1 MTKNTFLAIC
11 IVAAALM
18 AVTAA
23 LAQGP
28 TRDRDLVP
36 FYEDVRGGAC
46 SPTMSS
52 VGLITANTPLD
63 TVLFNRTFRGQPNH
77 NFATRY

>member
-1 MTKNTFLAIC
+1 MIKNTFLAIC
-11 IVAAALM
+11 IVAVSLM
-18 AVTAA
+18 TATAA
-23 LAQGP
+23 AAQSP
-28 TRDRDLVP
+28 TRDRNLVP

-63 TVLFNRTFRGQPNH
+63 TVFV
-77 NFATRY
+77 